1 MKNIKMKN
9 KKTNKE
15 ILDFYNRESKRHRR
29 VANITFALIFLVIAL
44 GYFIYLK

>member
-1 MKNIKMKN
+1 MKN
-9 KKTNKE
+9 KKIDKE

-29 VANITFALIFLVIAL
+29 ISNITFALIFLVIVL

>member
-9 KKTNKE
+9 KKTDKE

-29 VANITFALIFLVIAL
+29 VANISNCLRIFYI
-44 GYFIYLK
+44 LKIIE